1 MQIKINLKIFLFII
15 IFCITKQIEIYGII
29 MFFALIHEIAHLITG
44 ICLKLKPK
52 SLSIMPF
59 GLTVTFEDYDLL
71 KIPIKRV
78 IIALAGPAI
87 NILIA
92 IILGV
97 IAETKHMET
106 VIYSNLLI
114 GAFNLIPV
122 YPLDGGQIVKN
133 LIHIKYNLKIANKIT
148 LIISKTIVIL
158 LTFVSS
164 IAILYFKNIAILVII
179 AYLWYLVI
187 RETKTQELK
196 NRVYEIM
203 KKEAKQ
209 EKQSKNIDKSKID
222 C

>member
-1 MQIKINLKIFLFII
+1 
-15 IFCITKQIEIYGII
+15 
-29 MFFALIHEIAHLITG
+29 
-44 ICLKLKPK
+44 
-52 SLSIMPF
+52 MPF

-133 LIHIKYNLKIANKIT
+133 LIHIKYNLKIANK
-148 LIISKTIVIL
+148 K
-158 LTFVSS
+158 
-164 IAILYFKNIAILVII
+164 
-179 AYLWYLVI
+179 
-187 RETKTQELK
+187 
-196 NRVYEIM
+196 
-203 KKEAKQ
+203 
-209 EKQSKNIDKSKID
+209 
-222 C
+222 